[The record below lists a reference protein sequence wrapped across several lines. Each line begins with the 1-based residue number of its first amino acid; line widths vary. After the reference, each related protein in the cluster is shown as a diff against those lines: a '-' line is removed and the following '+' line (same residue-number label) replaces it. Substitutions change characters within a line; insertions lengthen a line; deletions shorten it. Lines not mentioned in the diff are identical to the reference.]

1 MWSEVKSRIEE
12 NDRDHPVPLRR
23 ELFDAIQNLGF
34 RPSGDATK
42 YLVRLDIGEK
52 NKLCWEIRGS
62 AQNFFLQSHWR
73 DVLEDGGF
81 PVQIR
86 QYNDGKRFAALN
98 NQWAFGEDDCIVVH
112 VETPKDLN
120 RLLDLLLK
128 SDAVLT
134 LDPAAVARWITQLRH
149 FFPAFDRFDTPD
161 PNFDDRE
168 RSYKL
173 EVASELRGALEEAAS
188 DQEIA
193 DAIHSALSKSN
204 LLPWRAYWPMS
215 PKGDADR
222 ERLWPALRV
231 LANAALGDPS
241 GHAEALDV
249 FCKAWVETA
258 PQGKPDQA
266 RQIAEFLF
274 LHLAPSDGIYIR
286 HSVRQDFWLEAVGS
300 RFPDHA
306 SMAETY
312 RDELRFMQAVRSA
325 FEENGLAPRDMIDV
339 QSALWVVHNYKD
351 EDVSDAISP
360 LLERE
365 TVEAAMDAYDRFR
378 QTGEHG
384 EIFNSFGDPRDYW
397 VRSTRLRPDQ
407 VYPTKPLIGFIRGKT
422 ELNGGWG
429 QKRDAAAQ
437 LHNSGFIVVNKD
449 NAPVEPPEQYDHL
462 IRDADRTRFC
472 ALNYHI
478 EPARE
483 QGETRVSIRAGTLA
497 SDLFLGNRMR
507 NVCQALKGGKLQKL
521 ANVLPPTQSGANDS
535 TTTTF
540 TYELFDQEKMP
551 TMETDTRNQS
561 QTATN
566 LILYGPP
573 GTGKTYATAWEA
585 VRLCIGDEA
594 AGSLKNNRAA
604 LMGEYRRL
612 VDEGRIEFST
622 FHQSMTYEE
631 FVEGLR
637 PSTGEDDLEAPP
649 EAKTSAGFSLICH
662 DGIFKRLSERA
673 RLDQGD
679 SAESQHLDRD
689 QGLFKL
695 SLIGP
700 DWRDQLAKA
709 LQDNGIEWGFGAG
722 NDWSAPE
729 FEDFQAIK
737 QTWQQSHPDASGG
750 SADISGTWYF
760 RGAIDIG
767 SYVVLTVGKKRIVAL
782 GQVAGDYE
790 FHAETGDKNHF
801 RKMTWLW
808 SSEEGADRSAFY
820 PEKFSAFQPMYQLA
834 SGKIDWD
841 ALEEIASSGDIH
853 QPLSVAPGQQDH
865 FPQASEP
872 ETLVKLAELELNAE
886 PEGELFSVGTMPPV
900 RSGTHRHLAQDVARQ
915 LAVMFPQ
922 GFALNQYREAL
933 VRAGEKA
940 SIELPKEG
948 WENHNMPT
956 WASNPNQGWLVPV
969 GSVFSGAED
978 KGMANGKGAQSRTGT
993 DANQYVLII
1002 DEINRAN
1009 ISKVFGELITLL
1021 EQDKR
1026 LGAEN
1031 EVRIQL
1037 PYSKKR
1043 FGVPKNLHIVG
1054 TMNTADRSIALLDT
1068 ALRRRFTFQEL
1079 MPSTAALSDALAQ
1092 NGLDA
1097 DNLDG
1102 INLRKLLSTINDRI
1116 EYLFD
1121 REHQI
1126 GHAYFT
1132 SCRSRLDVE
1141 DVMRHKVI
1149 PLLAEYFYEDWA
1161 KVAAVLGDGPGIA
1174 KKHFLESVSL
1184 QPPKGMPEDDMN
1196 GDKLRWNVKAEFD
1209 FSEFEG

>member
-1 MWSEVKSRIEE
+1 MWSEFEARIEE
-12 NDRDHPVPLRR
+12 NEKDRPAPLRR
-23 ELFDAIQNLGF
+23 ALFEVIRRSELRPGQGVTKKMVSFEFGQNGRIL
-34 RPSGDATK
+34 
-42 YLVRLDIGEK
+42 
-52 NKLCWEIRGS
+52 WEIQGQARNIYLSQKLQRCAEQAGFACELRPYQRG
-62 AQNFFLQSHWR
+62 LK
-73 DVLEDGGF
+73 DGG
-81 PVQIR
+81 R
-86 QYNDGKRFAALN
+86 HSALSRE
-98 NQWAFGEDDCIVVH
+98 WSFGDSDCVVLR
-112 VETPKDLN
+112 VDTAEEMR
-120 RLLDLLLK
+120 RLIDLLLH
-128 SDAVLT
+128 SGSELT
-134 LDPAAVARWITQLRH
+134 LDPVAVARWISQLRH
-149 FFPAFDRFDTPD
+149 FFPAFDRFDAPD
-161 PNFDDRE
+161 PDFDDRE

-173 EVASELRGALEEAAS
+173 EVASELRVALKEAAS
-188 DQEIA
+188 DKEIA

-222 ERLWPALRV
+222 ERLWPALRL
-231 LANAALGDPS
+231 LADAALGDPS
-241 GHAEALDV
+241 GHAEALDA
-249 FCKAWVETA
+249 FCKTWVETA
-258 PQGKPDQA
+258 PQSKPDPA

-351 EDVSDAISP
+351 EEDSDAISP

-407 VYPTKPLIGFIRGKT
+407 VYPTKPLIGFIREKT

-429 QKRDAAAQ
+429 QKGDAAAQ

-462 IRDADRTRFC
+462 IRDADRIRFC

-483 QGETRVSIRAGTLA
+483 QGEARVSIHAGTLA

-521 ANVLPPTQSGANDS
+521 AKVLPPTQSGANDS

-540 TYELFDQEKMP
+540 TYELFEQEKMP
-551 TMETDTRNQS
+551 TMETDARNQS

-637 PSTGEDDLEAPP
+637 PSTGEDDLEARP
-649 EAKTSAGFSLICH
+649 EAETNAGFSLKCH
-662 DGIFKRLSERA
+662 EGIFKRISERA

-679 SAESQHLDRD
+679 CGGAQHLDRS

-700 DWRDQLAKA
+700 DWRNQLAKA
-709 LQDNGIEWGFGAG
+709 VQDNGIAWGFGAG

-729 FEDFQAIK
+729 FEDFDAIK
-737 QTWQQSHPDASGG
+737 QKWQQSHPDISSGA
-750 SADISGTWYF
+750 ADISGTWYF
-760 RGAIDIG
+760 RGAIDID
-767 SYVVLTVGKKRIVAL
+767 SYVLLTVGKNRIVAL
-782 GQVAGDYE
+782 GQVAGEYE
-790 FHAETGDKNHF
+790 HRPDAGEREHF

-808 SSEEGADRSAFY
+808 TSEEGADRSAFY
-820 PEKFSAFQPMYQLA
+820 PKRFSAWQPIYQLVA
-834 SGKIDWD
+834 DRIDWD
-841 ALEEIASSGDIH
+841 ALEEIAFGADTPRVGD
-853 QPLSVAPGQQDH
+853 VGRDH
-865 FPQASEP
+865 
-872 ETLVKLAELELNAE
+872 
-886 PEGELFSVGTMPPV
+886 
-900 RSGTHRHLAQDVARQ
+900 
-915 LAVMFPQ
+915 
-922 GFALNQYREAL
+922 
-933 VRAGEKA
+933 
-940 SIELPKEG
+940 
-948 WENHNMPT
+948 
-956 WASNPNQGWLVPV
+956 
-969 GSVFSGAED
+969 
-978 KGMANGKGAQSRTGT
+978 
-993 DANQYVLII
+993 VLII

-1026 LGAEN
+1026 LGAQN
-1031 EVRIQL
+1031 EVRVQL

-1043 FGVPKNLHIVG
+1043 FGVPSNLHIVG

-1079 MPSTAALSDALAQ
+1079 MPDPTVLSKDV
-1092 NGLDA
+1092 G
-1097 DNLDG
+1097 G
-1102 INLRKLLSTINDRI
+1102 INLRALLSTINERI

-1132 SCRSRLDVE
+1132 GCRSRADVA

-1161 KVAAVLGDGPGIA
+1161 KVAAVLGDGQGMA
-1174 KKHFLESVSL
+1174 KEHFLASASL
-1184 QPPKGMPEDDMN
+1184 QPPKGMPEDDIN
-1196 GDKLRWNVKAEFD
+1196 GDKLRWSVKADFD
-1209 FSEFEG
+1209 FSEFEA